1 MFLTPNSALVG
12 ATANNLVVHDDL
24 NRRTLLCSMDRNVE
38 RPELHDFKG
47 ANPVQTVLKD
57 RGKYIDAVLTVVR
70 AYLCDPVG
78 VTVPPLA
85 SYDDYTRF
93 VREPLW
99 WLGRAEPAKTMDA
112 LAAAD
117 PVTSELL
124 GVMSAWETAIGLNKP
139 ITTATIMRNLD
150 HPPMPKR
157 EDFGGDSAKWTTACN
172 AVRDAWNDLAA
183 TINAA
188 AAPHGGKAT
197 AKNLG
202 EWLGRHSKRITSGRR
217 FVSQQ
222 GHASTKT
229 WWLAA
234 GK

>member
-1 MFLTPNSALVG
+1 
-12 ATANNLVVHDDL
+12 
-24 NRRTLLCSMDRNVE
+24 
-38 RPELHDFKG
+38 
-47 ANPVQTVLKD
+47 
-57 RGKYIDAVLTVVR
+57 
-70 AYLCDPVG
+70 
-78 VTVPPLA
+78 
-85 SYDDYTRF
+85 
-93 VREPLW
+93 
-99 WLGRAEPAKTMDA
+99 MDA

-222 GHASTKT
+222 PPAPRRGGSQPGSSQSGAAPLCTMVLTKALTGQIVDCAKHGGTGGTWRERARPHSPSKYCCAS
-229 WWLAA
+229 AA
-234 GK
+234 QLFGFSRSMQG